1 MRNHSFLV
9 LVLLLVVG
17 VFGVDTDGVK
27 SVSVMEGDSVTLL
40 TGLTEIQTD
49 EVLRWTIQDDTII
62 AETDGE
68 DKAISVPGNEESF
81 QGRLKLDPKT
91 GSLTITNIK
100 TRDSGVYKLK
110 ISGKK
115 LAESEFSVTVR
126 GVFGVTDGVKSVSV
140 MLGDSVTLHTDLTEI
155 QTNYQILWRFGGDI
169 IPRLNSADY
178 KWSNIDLNSKN
189 GDLNIRNIQ
198 NDQAGVYELEI
209 NNGSVIL
216 HRKLRITFSGVF
228 SDDGVKKMS
237 ASKDESVTLQTR
249 IIYKPE
255 DDVIEWTF
263 GSQDTA
269 LAKTDRQN
277 DKIIIIYNEDDVR
290 FKDRLELKTQSGD
303 LTVNYFNTE
312 VSGLYKVKIIK
323 KTYTLQ
329 KTFDV
334 GLKDSQERS
343 GSTGT
348 GVSVKCGAS
357 VVLACAAAVLLLQGV

>member
-126 GVFGVTDGVKSVSV
+126 
-140 MLGDSVTLHTDLTEI
+140 
-155 QTNYQILWRFGGDI
+155 
-169 IPRLNSADY
+169 
-178 KWSNIDLNSKN
+178 
-189 GDLNIRNIQ
+189 
-198 NDQAGVYELEI
+198 
-209 NNGSVIL
+209 
-216 HRKLRITFSGVF
+216 GVF